1 MNKSFKTLG
10 THSEVF
16 HADEVHG
23 AMLLLNYVPEFKGSK
38 LIRTR
43 DQSVLNTLDIVIDVG
58 GEYDFEKLRFDHHQ
72 RDFKEYYDKKN
83 GFGHVK
89 LSASGLIFK
98 HYGDQIIRNSMKA
111 IFEDE
116 RILEVEYKKELS
128 NEEVNVLCR
137 KMYEK
142 YFQYLDGVDNGHS
155 RIPKDTKIAYR

>member
-1 MNKSFKTLG
+1 MQKPYKTLG

-43 DQSVLNTLDIVIDVG
+43 DQNILDTLDIVIDVG
-58 GEYDFEKLRFDHHQ
+58 GEYNFEKLRFDHHQ
-72 RDFKEYYDKKN
+72 RGFEEYYDKKN
-83 GFGHVK
+83 GFGKVK

-98 HYGDQIIRNSMKA
+98 HYGEEIIRNSVDSL
-111 IFEDE
+111 FDSE
-116 RILEVEYKKELS
+116 RLLSPEFRKEMS
-128 NEEVNVLCR
+128 NEQVKAMCQ

-142 YFQYLDGVDNGHS
+142 YFEYLDGVDNGQNQ
-155 RIPKDTKIAYR
+155 IPKGTKTLYR